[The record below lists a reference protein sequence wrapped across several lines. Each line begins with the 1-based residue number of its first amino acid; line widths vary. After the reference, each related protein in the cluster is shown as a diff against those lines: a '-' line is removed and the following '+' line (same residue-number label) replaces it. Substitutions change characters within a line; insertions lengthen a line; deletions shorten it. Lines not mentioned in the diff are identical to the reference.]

1 MSTLIPILDSEDAI
15 TKLEDA
21 GFKYCGASTK
31 ELNDISNECSQSR
44 EVGIFFKSDKK
55 AAFMKFGILEVYN
68 PDFTRDIRD
77 ALETR
82 EAQEG

>member
-21 GFKYCGASTK
+21 GFKYCGASTR
-31 ELNDISNECSQSR
+31 ELNDITSECSQSR
-44 EVGIFFKSDKK
+44 EVGIFFKKDRK
-55 AAFMKFGILEVYN
+55 AAFMKFGMLEISKPEY
-68 PDFTRDIRD
+68 TRDIRD

-82 EAQEG
+82 ETHED